1 MTVDILEI
9 ESTHFTTY
17 RDMNPDLNVHHMY
30 QQAGDT
36 ADMVPEGYHFATTRI
51 GLSSNKLGIETGRCS
66 RVPQE
71 LRVCVPVGR

>member
-1 MTVDILEI
+1 MTVDITKRRTAILDI
-9 ESTHFTTY
+9 ESTHYTTY

-51 GLSSNKLGIETGRCS
+51 GLIAERPEAKKWLSFRN
-66 RVPQE
+66 
-71 LRVCVPVGR
+71 